1 MSACDGIPDFND
13 LFPETT
19 TCATGTDPKR
29 TIYSLSPQYSKIRED
44 YSDKFQSK
52 FNDII
57 ANANADADADADAE
71 ADKHNKLACLMH
83 HMLTNIEST
92 TKKYIDDDKTAEDK
106 KKLLANEQKLFKEYE
121 QTIKNNENSG
131 LVTDYR
137 NESTEKRNKK
147 LNTYFTLYVTFIVI
161 FLIVEGIVFFV

>member
-1 MSACDGIPDFND
+1 MAYTCKTDIEFPD
-13 LFPETT
+13 LFPEST
-19 TCATGTDPKR
+19 TCATGTNPGR
-29 TIYSLSPQYSKIRED
+29 TIYSLSPQYSDLRKKYE
-44 YSDKFQSK
+44 SK
-52 FNDII
+52 FDVEYKAIMKGS
-57 ANANADADADADAE
+57 DPVL
-71 ADKHNKLACLMH
+71 KHNKLACLMH

-92 TKKYIDDDKTAEDK
+92 TTRYIDDEKTTEDK
-106 KKLLANEQKLFKEYE
+106 KKILATQQVWLKEYG
-121 QTIKNNENSG
+121 TILKNNENSG

>member
-19 TCATGTDPKR
+19 TCATGTAPG
-29 TIYSLSPQYSKIRED
+29 TIYSLSPQYSKLRED
-44 YSDKFQSK
+44 YSDKFQSE
-52 FNDII
+52 FDSII
-57 ANANADADADADAE
+57 ATTE